1 MSQFFLKVSRAL
13 DIPTIIP
20 YLVYFADIEMILIE
34 MFATKKLNQI
44 YLPHSISSIL
54 KRNYRIKVER
64 NCYYYPHQIANA
76 LQQIWCTP
84 FEKSVRNGFSG
95 KNDILCIDCEYNK
108 DLYISRG
115 LDARKIRVIEAVF
128 LITLQIF

>member
-1 MSQFFLKVSRAL
+1 
-13 DIPTIIP
+13 
-20 YLVYFADIEMILIE
+20 

-95 KNDILCIDCEYNK
+95 KSDILCIDCEYNK

-115 LDARKIRVIEAVF
+115 LDARKIRVIGGGFFDYSYKSFFRKRECQRKVY
-128 LITLQIF
+128 LKNINLTMKVK